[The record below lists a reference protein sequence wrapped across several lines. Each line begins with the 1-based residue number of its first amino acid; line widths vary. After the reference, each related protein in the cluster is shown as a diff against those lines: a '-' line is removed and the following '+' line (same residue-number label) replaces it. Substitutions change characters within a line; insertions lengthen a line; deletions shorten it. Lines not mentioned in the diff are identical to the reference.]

1 LKNLLGSSIKDLE
14 NVALNYGQAAF
25 RGRQIYNWI
34 YNFRNKNKNI
44 DEIEVLPLDF
54 RKKLKNDGF
63 RVSELSFKEKNLAN
77 DGTLKLLLSTVDHE
91 SIECVGIPTEKR
103 LTACLSSQVGCPM
116 DCKFCATGKE
126 GLKRSL
132 KASEILDQILFIENE
147 MNRKVT
153 NIVFMGMGEPLL
165 NIDDLLLSIRSI
177 NEDFQI
183 SQRKI
188 TVSTVAIPKMI
199 NKLSAKSFQIL
210 GKCQFTLAISLH
222 ASNQKTREMIIP
234 SAKNYNIK
242 NIIEDSKQFVKDTG
256 RRVSFEYLILSGVN
270 DKLEHANELSNLLRG
285 FQCHVNLI
293 EYNQIDEVEFKRAS
307 LKNLQLFQSRL
318 SNNGITVSFRKS
330 RGLDKNAA
338 CGQLRQ
344 NARNKWY
351 YPKKIFLKYIKK
363 VIIDLINFKSL
374 GFIKTKILPLAIV
387 SLFGIAFFAVSA
399 RIWLPGDMMSPAP
412 MN

>member
-1 LKNLLGSSIKDLE
+1 MKNLIGSSIKELE
-14 NVALNYGQAAF
+14 NVALNYGQAAY

-34 YNFRNKNKNI
+34 YNYKNKKKNI
-44 DEIEVLPLDF
+44 DQIEVLPLDF
-54 RKKLKNDGF
+54 RKKLKDDGF
-63 RVSELSFKEKNLAN
+63 KLGELNIKEKSFAN
-77 DGTLKLLLSTVDHE
+77 DGTLKLLLSTDDNE
-91 SIECVGIPTEKR
+91 SIECVGIPTKNR

-132 KASEILDQILFIENE
+132 KTSEILDQILFIENE

-188 TVSTVAIPKMI
+188 TVSTVAIPRMI
-199 NKLSAKSFQIL
+199 CQLSSKSFQIL

-222 ASNQKTREMIIP
+222 ASNQKIREKIIP
-234 SAKNYNIK
+234 SAKNYDIK
-242 NIIEDSKQFVKDTG
+242 DIIKDSKQFVKDTG
-256 RRVSFEYLILSGVN
+256 RRVSFEYLMLSGVN
-270 DKLEHANELSNLLRG
+270 DKLEHADELSNLLRG

-293 EYNQIDEVEFKRAS
+293 QYNQIDEVEFKRVS
-307 LKNLQLFQSRL
+307 LKNLQLFQSKL
-318 SNNGITVSFRKS
+318 SNNGIAVSFRKS

-344 NARNKWY
+344 NARNK
-351 YPKKIFLKYIKK
+351 
-363 VIIDLINFKSL
+363 
-374 GFIKTKILPLAIV
+374 
-387 SLFGIAFFAVSA
+387 
-399 RIWLPGDMMSPAP
+399 
-412 MN
+412 

>member
-1 LKNLLGSSIKDLE
+1 LKILLGSSIKELE
-14 NVALNYGQAAF
+14 NVALEYGQAAF

-34 YNFRNKNKNI
+34 YNYRNKKKNI
-44 DEIEVLPLDF
+44 EQIEVLPLDF
-54 RKKLKNDGF
+54 RRKLKNDGF
-63 RVSELSFKEKNLAN
+63 KVSELSVQEKNLAN
-77 DGTLKLLLSTVDHE
+77 DGTLKLLLSTGDDE

-126 GLKRSL
+126 GLMRSL

-165 NIDDLLLSIRSI
+165 NIDELLLSIRSI
-177 NEDFQI
+177 NHDFQI

-188 TVSTVAIPKMI
+188 TVSTVAVPKMI
-199 NKLSAKSFQIL
+199 NKLSAKSFQLL

-222 ASNQKTREMIIP
+222 ASNQKIREMIIP
-234 SAKNYNIK
+234 SAKNYDIK
-242 NIIEDSKQFVKDTG
+242 NIIEDCKEFVRDTG
-256 RRVSFEYLILSGVN
+256 RRVSFEYLMLSGIN
-270 DKLEHANELSNLLRG
+270 DKLEHANELSNLLKG

-293 EYNQIDEVEFKRAS
+293 QYNQIDEVEFKRTS

-318 SNNGITVSFRKS
+318 FNNGIAVSFRKS
-330 RGLDKNAA
+330 RGIDKNAA

-344 NARNKWY
+344 NSRN
-351 YPKKIFLKYIKK
+351 
-363 VIIDLINFKSL
+363 
-374 GFIKTKILPLAIV
+374 
-387 SLFGIAFFAVSA
+387 
-399 RIWLPGDMMSPAP
+399 
-412 MN
+412 

>member
-1 LKNLLGSSIKDLE
+1 LKNLLGHSIEELE
-14 NVALNYGQAAF
+14 NIALKYGQAAF

-34 YNFRNKNKNI
+34 YNYRNKKKNI
-44 DEIEVLPLDF
+44 DQIEILPLDF
-54 RKKLKNDGF
+54 RKKLKDDGF
-63 RVSELSFKEKNLAN
+63 KSSELSVQEKNLAN
-77 DGTLKLLLSTVDHE
+77 DGTLKLLLSAADNET
-91 SIECVGIPTEKR
+91 IECVGIPTDKR

-126 GLKRSL
+126 GLRRSL

-165 NIDDLLLSIRSI
+165 NIDELLLSIRSI

-199 NKLSAKSFQIL
+199 SKLSANSFHVL
-210 GKCQFTLAISLH
+210 GKCQFTLAVSLH
-222 ASNQKTREMIIP
+222 ASNQNIREMIIP
-234 SAKNYNIK
+234 SAKNYHIK
-242 NIIEDSKQFVKDTG
+242 NIIEDCKKFVRDTG
-256 RRVSFEYLILSGVN
+256 RRVSFEYLMLSGIN
-270 DKLEHANELSNLLRG
+270 DKLEHANELSNLLKG

-293 EYNQIDEVEFKRAS
+293 QYNQIDEVEFKRSS
-307 LKNLQLFQSRL
+307 LKNLQLFQSKL
-318 SNNGITVSFRKS
+318 YNDGIAVSFRKS

-344 NARNKWY
+344 NARN
-351 YPKKIFLKYIKK
+351 
-363 VIIDLINFKSL
+363 
-374 GFIKTKILPLAIV
+374 
-387 SLFGIAFFAVSA
+387 
-399 RIWLPGDMMSPAP
+399 
-412 MN
+412 

>member
-1 LKNLLGSSIKDLE
+1 MKNLLGSSIKDLE
-14 NVALNYGQAAF
+14 NVALDYGQACF

-34 YNFRNKNKNI
+34 YNYRNKKKNI
-44 DEIEVLPLDF
+44 DQIEVLPLDF
-54 RKKLKNDGF
+54 RKRLKADGF
-63 RVSELSFKEKNLAN
+63 KVSDLSIYERNLAN
-77 DGTLKLLLSTVDHE
+77 DGTLKLLLSTEDNE

-165 NIDDLLLSIRSI
+165 NIDELLVSIRSI
-177 NEDFQI
+177 NEDFKI

-188 TVSTVAIPKMI
+188 TVSTVAVPKMI
-199 NKLSAKSFQIL
+199 NKLSAKSFQVL
-210 GKCQFTLAISLH
+210 GNCQFTLAISLH
-222 ASNQKTREMIIP
+222 APNQKIREKIIP
-234 SAKNYNIK
+234 SAKHYEIE
-242 NIIEDSKQFVKDTG
+242 NIIEDCKKYVRDTG
-256 RRVSFEYLILSGVN
+256 RRVSFEYLMLSGVN
-270 DKLEHANELSNLLRG
+270 DKIEHANELSNLLKG

-293 EYNQIDEVEFKRAS
+293 QYNQIDEVEFQRAC
-307 LKNLQLFQSRL
+307 LKNLKSFQSRL
-318 SNNGITVSFRKS
+318 SHNGIAVSFRKS

-344 NARNKWY
+344 NARN
-351 YPKKIFLKYIKK
+351 
-363 VIIDLINFKSL
+363 
-374 GFIKTKILPLAIV
+374 
-387 SLFGIAFFAVSA
+387 
-399 RIWLPGDMMSPAP
+399 
-412 MN
+412 

>member
-1 LKNLLGSSIKDLE
+1 MKNLLGSSIRDLE
-14 NVALNYGQAAF
+14 NVALNYGQASF
-25 RGRQIYNWI
+25 RGRQIHNWL
-34 YNFRNKNKNI
+34 YDYKNKKKNI
-44 DEIEVLPLDF
+44 DEIDVLPLDF
-54 RKKLKNDGF
+54 RRKLKTDGYKAYA
-63 RVSELSFKEKNLAN
+63 LSFHKKYLAR
-77 DGTLKLLLSTVDHE
+77 DGTLKLLLSTGDNE
-91 SIECVGIPTEKR
+91 SVECVGIPTEKR

-147 MNRKVT
+147 MNRRVT

-165 NIDDLLLSIRSI
+165 NIDELLLSIRSI

-199 NKLSAKSFQIL
+199 SKLSEKSFQIL

-222 ASNQKTREMIIP
+222 ASNQTMREMIIP

-242 NIIEDSKQFVKDTG
+242 SIIDDCREFVKKTG
-256 RRVSFEYLILSGVN
+256 RRVSFEYLMLRGVN
-270 DKLEHANELSNLLRG
+270 DKLENADELTSLIKG

-293 EYNQIDEVEFKRAS
+293 QYNQIEEVEFNQTPSKS
-307 LKNLQLFQSRL
+307 IQMFKSRL
-318 SNNGITVSFRKS
+318 FKNGIAVSFRKS
-330 RGLDKNAA
+330 RGSDKNAA

-344 NARNKWY
+344 NTNKE
-351 YPKKIFLKYIKK
+351 
-363 VIIDLINFKSL
+363 
-374 GFIKTKILPLAIV
+374 
-387 SLFGIAFFAVSA
+387 
-399 RIWLPGDMMSPAP
+399 
-412 MN
+412 

>member
-1 LKNLLGSSIKDLE
+1 MKNLLGSSIKDLE
-14 NVALNYGQAAF
+14 DVAINYGHAAF
-25 RGRQIYNWI
+25 RGRQIYKWI
-34 YNFRNKNKNI
+34 YNYRNKKKNI
-44 DEIEVLPLDF
+44 DEIEVLPYDF
-54 RKKLKNDGF
+54 RKKLKDEGF
-63 RVSELSFKEKNLAN
+63 KVGELGFKERNLAN
-77 DGTLKLLLSTVDHE
+77 DGTLKLLLATNDNE
-91 SIECVGIPTEKR
+91 GIECVGIPTEKR

-132 KASEILDQILFIENE
+132 KAGEILDQILFIENE

-165 NIDDLLLSIRSI
+165 NIDELLLSIRSI

-199 NKLSAKSFQIL
+199 KKLSTKSFQIL

-222 ASNQKTREMIIP
+222 ASNQKMREMIIP
-234 SAKNYNIK
+234 SAGNYNIK
-242 NIIEDSKQFVKDTG
+242 NIIEDCRQFVKDTG
-256 RRVSFEYLILSGVN
+256 RRVSFEYLMLSGVN
-270 DKLEHANELSNLLRG
+270 DKLEHANELSDLLRG

-293 EYNQIDEVEFKRAS
+293 QYNQIDEVEYKRVS

-318 SNNGITVSFRKS
+318 SNNGIAVSFRKS

-344 NARNKWY
+344 NAKNK
-351 YPKKIFLKYIKK
+351 
-363 VIIDLINFKSL
+363 
-374 GFIKTKILPLAIV
+374 
-387 SLFGIAFFAVSA
+387 
-399 RIWLPGDMMSPAP
+399 
-412 MN
+412 

>member
-1 LKNLLGSSIKDLE
+1 LKNLLGSSITDLE
-14 NVALNYGQAAF
+14 NVALDYGQAAF
-25 RGRQIYNWI
+25 RGRQIYNWL
-34 YNFRNKNKNI
+34 YNYKNKKKNI
-44 DEIEVLPLDF
+44 EQIDVLPLEF
-54 RKKLKNDGF
+54 RKKLKEDGF
-63 RVSELSFKEKNLAN
+63 KVSELNYREKYLAS
-77 DGTLKLLLSTVDHE
+77 DGTLKLLLSTGDNE
-91 SIECVGIPTEKR
+91 GIECVGIPTEKR

-132 KASEILDQILFIENE
+132 RVSEILDQILFIENE

-165 NIDDLLLSIRSI
+165 NIDALLLAIRSI

-188 TVSTVAIPKMI
+188 TVSTVAVPKMI
-199 NKLSAKSFQIL
+199 TKLSEKSFEIL

-222 ASNQKTREMIIP
+222 ASNQTIREMIIP

-242 NIIEDSKQFVKDTG
+242 KIIEDSKQFVKSTG
-256 RRVSFEYLILSGVN
+256 RRISFEYLMLEGVN
-270 DKLEHANELSNLLRG
+270 DKLEHADELSTLLKG

-293 EYNQIDEVEFKRAS
+293 QYNQIDEVEFKQTS
-307 LKNLQLFQSRL
+307 SKSIQLFQSRL
-318 SNNGITVSFRKS
+318 FNKGITVSFRKS

-344 NARNKWY
+344 NSKNNHKNK
-351 YPKKIFLKYIKK
+351 
-363 VIIDLINFKSL
+363 
-374 GFIKTKILPLAIV
+374 
-387 SLFGIAFFAVSA
+387 
-399 RIWLPGDMMSPAP
+399 
-412 MN
+412 

>member
-1 LKNLLGSSIKDLE
+1 MKTLLGSSIKDLE
-14 NVALNYGQAAF
+14 NVALDYGQAAF

-44 DEIEVLPLDF
+44 DQIEVLPLDF
-54 RKKLKNDGF
+54 RKKLKDDGF
-63 RVSELSFKEKNLAN
+63 KVSELSLQEKNLAN
-77 DGTLKLLLSTVDHE
+77 DGTLKLLLSTGENE
-91 SIECVGIPTEKR
+91 SIECVGLPTEKR

-147 MNRKVT
+147 MDRKVT

-177 NEDFQI
+177 NEDFKI

-234 SAKNYNIK
+234 SAKNYDIK
-242 NIIEDSKQFVKDTG
+242 NIVDDCRQFVRDTG
-256 RRVSFEYLILSGVN
+256 RRVSFGYLMLNGVN
-270 DKLEHANELSNLLRG
+270 DKLEHADELSNLLKG

-293 EYNQIDEVEFKRAS
+293 QYNQIQEVEFQKTS
-307 LKNLQLFQSRL
+307 IKTLQLFQSRL
-318 SNNGITVSFRKS
+318 FQNGVAVSFRKS

-344 NARNKWY
+344 NAKN
-351 YPKKIFLKYIKK
+351 
-363 VIIDLINFKSL
+363 
-374 GFIKTKILPLAIV
+374 
-387 SLFGIAFFAVSA
+387 
-399 RIWLPGDMMSPAP
+399 
-412 MN
+412 

>member
-1 LKNLLGSSIKDLE
+1 MKNLLGSSIKDLE

-25 RGRQIYNWI
+25 RGRQIYNWL
-34 YNFRNKNKNI
+34 YNYRNKNKNI
-44 DEIEVLPLDF
+44 DQIEVLPLDF
-54 RKKLKNDGF
+54 RKKLKDDGF
-63 RVSELSFKEKNLAN
+63 QISELSFQEKSLAN
-77 DGTLKLLLSTVDHE
+77 DGTSKLLLSTSDNE

-103 LTACLSSQVGCPM
+103 LTACLSSQIGCPM

-132 KASEILDQILFIENE
+132 KVSEILDQILFIENE

-188 TVSTVAIPKMI
+188 TVSTVAVPKMI
-199 NKLSAKSFQIL
+199 NQLSLKSFQIL

-222 ASNQKTREMIIP
+222 ASNQKTRELIIP
-234 SAKNYNIK
+234 SAKNYDIS
-242 NIIEDSKQFVKDTG
+242 NIIEDCRQFVRDTG
-256 RRVSFEYLILSGVN
+256 RRVSFEYLMLSGIN
-270 DKLEHANELSNLLRG
+270 DKLEHANELSDLLKG

-293 EYNQIDEVEFKRAS
+293 QYNQIDEVEFKRAS

-318 SNNGITVSFRKS
+318 SNNGIAVSFRKS

-344 NARNKWY
+344 NA
-351 YPKKIFLKYIKK
+351 
-363 VIIDLINFKSL
+363 KS
-374 GFIKTKILPLAIV
+374 K
-387 SLFGIAFFAVSA
+387 
-399 RIWLPGDMMSPAP
+399 
-412 MN
+412 